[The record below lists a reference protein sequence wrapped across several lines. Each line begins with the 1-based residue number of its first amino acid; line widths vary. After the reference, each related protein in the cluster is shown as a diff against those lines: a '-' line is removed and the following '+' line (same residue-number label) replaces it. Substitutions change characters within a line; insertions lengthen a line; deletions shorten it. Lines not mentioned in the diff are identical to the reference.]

1 VGEWRCRPG
10 LNRITLGSRFSPRV
24 RLCRVGPDRRSP
36 QNAHHVLDWFRH
48 VLGWFWWEEEMEMDQ
63 IRVDKNLTREEIE
76 LDENLYLYLSS
87 FRCPSKL

>member
-1 VGEWRCRPG
+1 
-10 LNRITLGSRFSPRV
+10 
-24 RLCRVGPDRRSP
+24 
-36 QNAHHVLDWFRH
+36 VLDWFRH